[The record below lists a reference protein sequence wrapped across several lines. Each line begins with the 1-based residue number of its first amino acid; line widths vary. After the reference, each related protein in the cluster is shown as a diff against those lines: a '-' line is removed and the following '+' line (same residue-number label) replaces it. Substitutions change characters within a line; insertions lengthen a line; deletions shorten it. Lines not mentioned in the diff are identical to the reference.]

1 MALGEGLLAG
11 PSLDAWLADLTAA
24 LDAWEPSPA
33 AVDFPARPAPSEP
46 LPGKPDPAFP
56 SENQRPR
63 GSLSRIPAFPAPCR
77 EDVHSGASDFWF
89 EWQER
94 AAIREY
100 DAGLSRDLAEA
111 LTVLDLGECPPP
123 G

>member
-1 MALGEGLLAG
+1 VGEGLFTGPALAARLAG
-11 PSLDAWLADLTAA
+11 LASF
-24 LDAWEPSPA
+24 LDAWEPSPT

-56 SENQRPR
+56 SKNQRPR
-63 GSLSRIPAFPAPCR
+63 GSLSRIPAFPAPYGG
-77 EDVHSGASDFWF
+77 DVHSGAVDLWF
-89 EWQER
+89 DWQER

>member
-1 MALGEGLLAG
+1 MGEGLFTGPALAARLAG
-11 PSLDAWLADLTAA
+11 LAAF
-24 LDAWEPSPA
+24 LDAWEPSPSA
-33 AVDFPARPAPSEP
+33 GAFPARPAPSEP

-56 SENQRPR
+56 SEIQRPR

-77 EDVHSGASDFWF
+77 EDVHSGAADLWF
-89 EWQER
+89 DWQER
-94 AAIREY
+94 AAIRENEG
-100 DAGLSRDLAEA
+100 GLSRDLAEA